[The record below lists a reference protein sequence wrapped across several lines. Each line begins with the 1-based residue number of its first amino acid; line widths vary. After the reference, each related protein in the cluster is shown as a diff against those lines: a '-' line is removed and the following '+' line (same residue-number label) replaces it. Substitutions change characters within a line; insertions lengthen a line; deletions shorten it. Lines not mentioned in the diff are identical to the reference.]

1 MEYRRIKG
9 GLVIR
14 INAKGESL
22 YNIGRITFTGS
33 NGGETLNISEINFNE
48 AVTDTIEIKLS
59 IEDLTPTEWNYAGPV
74 VLTLNIYE
82 YNDTD
87 DTSVS
92 IRYYPGDNDE
102 NRDEIDISQ
111 GWYYINR
118 INKVL

>member
-1 MEYRRIKG
+1 M
-9 GLVIR
+9 
-14 INAKGESL
+14 
-22 YNIGRITFTGS
+22 
-33 NGGETLNISEINFNE
+33 
-48 AVTDTIEIKLS
+48 S

>member
-48 AVTDTIEIKLS
+48 AVTILLKLS
-59 IEDLTPTEWNYAGPV
+59 CQLKI
-74 VLTLNIYE
+74 
-82 YNDTD
+82 
-87 DTSVS
+87 
-92 IRYYPGDNDE
+92 
-102 NRDEIDISQ
+102 
-111 GWYYINR
+111 
-118 INKVL
+118 

>member
-14 INAKGESL
+14 INTKGESL

>member
-14 INAKGESL
+14 INAKDESL

-48 AVTDTIEIKLS
+48 VVTDTIEIKLS